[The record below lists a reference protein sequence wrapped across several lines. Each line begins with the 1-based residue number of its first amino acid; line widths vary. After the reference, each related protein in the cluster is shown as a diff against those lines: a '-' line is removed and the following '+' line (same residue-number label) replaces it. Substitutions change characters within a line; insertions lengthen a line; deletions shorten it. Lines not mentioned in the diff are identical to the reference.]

1 MNKQTTSIKPNVLFL
16 LAFCMLF
23 AVQLSFAQG
32 DPMYNSNNEVLTEQ
46 RYSKIQGSPYL
57 FKAWNKGNLYDVKD
71 QVLPHASIN
80 FNGETGLLEIK
91 EDEKTIQ
98 LNQNL
103 YNRVEIMVDGKK
115 KVFVNRVTP
124 VDLTYYRAVYQ
135 SDIMQFLEKFE
146 SKLKEEDVATYGASK
161 SRSKFVNKTKYFVFK
176 EDKMHEVSRNSKKL
190 VAFLKSPRL
199 KGYIKKNKLNLKK
212 DEDLVKALA
221 YYESSLTKDK

>member
-1 MNKQTTSIKPNVLFL
+1 MNKQTTRIKPNVLFL

-71 QVLPHASIN
+71 QILPHASIN

-115 KVFVNRVTP
+115 NVFVNRITP

-135 SDIMQFLEKFE
+135 SDIMHFLEKFE

-161 SRSKFVNKTKYFVFK
+161 SRSKFVNKTKHFVFK
-176 EDKMHEVSRNSKKL
+176 EGKMHEVSRNSKKL

>member
-1 MNKQTTSIKPNVLFL
+1 MNKQITKIKPNALFL
-16 LAFCMLF
+16 LASCLLVS
-23 AVQLSFAQG
+23 VQLTFAQSE
-32 DPMYNSNNEVLTEQ
+32 PMYNSNNEVLTEQ
-46 RYSKIQGSPYL
+46 RYSKVQGSPYL
-57 FKAWNKGNLYDVKD
+57 YKSWNKGHLHDIKD
-71 QVLPHASIN
+71 QILPHASIN
-80 FNGETGLLEIK
+80 FNGESGLLEIK

-103 YNRVEIMVDGKK
+103 YNRVEIMVDGEK

-146 SKLKEEDVATYGASK
+146 SKLKEEEVATYGASK
-161 SRSKFVNKTKYFVFK
+161 SRSKFINKTKYFVFK
-176 EDKMHEVSRNSKKL
+176 AGKMHEVSRNSKKL
-190 VAFLKSPRL
+190 VAFFKSPRL

-221 YYESSLTKDK
+221 YYEGSLTKNK